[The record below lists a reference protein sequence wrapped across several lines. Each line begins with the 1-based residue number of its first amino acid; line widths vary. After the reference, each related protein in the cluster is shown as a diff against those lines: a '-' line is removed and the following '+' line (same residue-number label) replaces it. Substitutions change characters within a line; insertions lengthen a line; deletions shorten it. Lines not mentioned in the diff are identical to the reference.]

1 MVHEDETR
9 YSLDRVK
16 IEETIERFERFLDAG
31 CEAIYWEGM
40 VVRNLIG
47 RDLAYREGQKA
58 LLEVAEAVGPEN
70 IVFEIWS
77 STMNSLEYAKFWS
90 WLVYQFGPSVNVGN
104 VPPRR
109 VPRLQSIRRGTT
121 FDMNHAYIRWLR
133 EGKPTDEWWRMEV
146 PPYDVGLER
155 D

>member
-1 MVHEDETR
+1 MVHENETR

-58 LLEVAEAVGPEN
+58 LLEVAEAVGPRTSSSRSGVRRW
-70 IVFEIWS
+70 ILS
-77 STMNSLEYAKFWS
+77 STRSSGPGWS
-90 WLVYQFGPSVNVGN
+90 TSSV
-104 VPPRR
+104 RR
-109 VPRLQSIRRGTT
+109 SMSGTSRRGASLDSKA
-121 FDMNHAYIRWLR
+121 FD
-133 EGKPTDEWWRMEV
+133 V
-146 PPYDVGLER
+146 ER
-155 D
+155 RST